1 MWPATTMSSL
11 SWQNLPDHI
20 FGDIM
25 MMINLQKID
34 RVLSRVFYSYER
46 QDKFADRCR
55 QVCRSW
61 NLMVMHMAKHKK
73 DTIRK
78 KLETQVNQLKQI
90 PNCATHSVSLKHHG
104 LLDSVE
110 ELWLWNVDL
119 TPIPAE
125 HLVSLISC
133 VTKCVKIVDV
143 RTFDIVT
150 LLDSVQCVTLSI
162 SSQNL
167 STEETWALVRAMDS
181 NVEVLELSGE
191 EGDVT
196 LDFTV
201 MSQYSG
207 QGKCNR
213 VMCYKLFKAM
223 YEKQVK
229 SWAQR
234 IKWVVFGFSIYFLT
248 LSSNQWVETNLS
260 E

>member
-25 MMINLQKID
+25 MMINIQKID

-61 NLMVMHMAKHKK
+61 NLMVMHMPKHRK

-78 KLETQVNQLKQI
+78 KMETQINQLKQM
-90 PNCATHSVSLKHHG
+90 PNSPTQSVSLKYHG

-110 ELWLWNVDL
+110 QLWLWNVDL

-133 VTKCVKIVDV
+133 VTECVLIVDV

-150 LLDSVQCVTLSI
+150 LLDSVQCVTLRI
-162 SSQNL
+162 RRQNL
-167 STEETWALVRAMDS
+167 STEETWALVRAMES
-181 NVEVLELSGE
+181 NVEVLELSDE

-201 MSQYSG
+201 LSQYSG
-207 QGKCNR
+207 QGKCYR
-213 VMCYKLFKAM
+213 VTCHQLFKAM
-223 YEKQVK
+223 YEKQVR
-229 SWAQR
+229 SWAQK
-234 IKWVVFGFSIYFLT
+234 IKWEAFGFSIYFLN
-248 LSSNQWVETNLS
+248 LMSNQA
-260 E
+260 